1 MSQTNHLNKKIDLAN
16 FDKELSEFVE
26 DRLLGP
32 HDAHKGGK
40 HLHRTE
46 HELNQTA
53 TETEDEESEQ
63 EDIHDPQTGS
73 IYSTPVGSTT
83 GSIDEE
89 YLEADNVEAVE
100 PKGTSKSWRKRK
112 TKDTKDSGNLSENS
126 DTPISQ
132 LKKQQVGKTRIRQVA
147 SKSMGGD

>member
-40 HLHRTE
+40 RLHRTE

-63 EDIHDPQTGS
+63 EEIHDTPTGS
-73 IYSTPVGSTT
+73 FHGTPEGSTT
-83 GSIDEE
+83 GSKDED
-89 YLEADNVEAVE
+89 YLEPENVEVVE
-100 PKGTSKSWRKRK
+100 PKGTRKFWRKRK
-112 TKDTKDSGNLSENS
+112 AEEKTDSRNISENS

-132 LKKQQVGKTRIRQVA
+132 LKKV
-147 SKSMGGD
+147 